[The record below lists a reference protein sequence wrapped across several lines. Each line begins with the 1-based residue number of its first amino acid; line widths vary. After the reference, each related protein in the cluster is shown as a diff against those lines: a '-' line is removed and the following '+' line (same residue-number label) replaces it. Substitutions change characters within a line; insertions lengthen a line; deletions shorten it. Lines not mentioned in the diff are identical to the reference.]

1 MEIHESRINNRYSI
15 SSVESWLELTP
26 NRLVQYYEE
35 LINDSDFL
43 SQVSDSIAANV
54 NYKSDIPGLFKKIP
68 IKNVDWYGLQR
79 ILLYCLIREFKPQSI
94 LETGVYYGGN
104 SVFILRALEKN
115 DCGKL
120 ISVDFPQNKM
130 DLAAM
135 SLRHPWVGGTEIY
148 ADKYEPGFIIP
159 DYLKK
164 YWEIEIS
171 DSLKI
176 LSKIES
182 PVDMFVHD
190 SEHTLEHV
198 KSELNLIWDKISDN
212 GLAFIDD
219 IDWSNG
225 FYSFVSTN
233 NLYPLLLTDN
243 GKDNLRVRTG
253 LIKKNHTYNQVLK
266 ITK

>member
-15 SSVESWLELTP
+15 TSVEKWLELTP
-26 NRLVQYYEE
+26 NRLLQHYEE

-43 SQVSDSIAANV
+43 SQVSDSITANV

-79 ILLYCLIREFKPQSI
+79 ILLYCLIREFKPELI

-104 SVFILRALEKN
+104 SVFMLRALEKN
-115 DCGKL
+115 DSGKL

-135 SLRHPWVGGTEIY
+135 RLRHPWVGGTEIY

-159 DYLKK
+159 DNLKK
-164 YWEIEIS
+164 SWEIDIS
-171 DSLKI
+171 DSLKM
-176 LSKIES
+176 LSKFQS
-182 PVDMFVHD
+182 PVDLFVHD

-198 KSELNLIWDKISDN
+198 ISELNLIWGKISDN

-225 FYSFVSTN
+225 FYSFVATN

-253 LIKKNHTYNQVLK
+253 LLKKNHTYNQVLK